1 MKLNTLLIGSGG
13 REHALALSLSKSQSC
28 GRLYAA
34 PGNPGIFKIAEKA
47 EIEINNHGSVVQ
59 FCKGNDIN
67 LVVIGPEQPLA
78 DGLSDILTG
87 VGIAVFGPSQYAA
100 QLESSKDFSK
110 RIMQS
115 NNIPTASYR
124 TFTAPEQNEAHNY
137 IDSQFLPIVL
147 KADGLAAG
155 KGVVIATTFDEAH
168 YAIDSMF
175 GGEFGKAGKS
185 VLIEEFMQGQEASV
199 FVISDGTDYLIMPPS
214 QDHKRIGNGDT
225 GKNTGGMGAYSPA
238 SLVSDEIMQKVEFQ
252 IIKPLLKAMSDT
264 GNPYRGCLY
273 VGLMIENSNPKVVE
287 FNARFGDPETQVV
300 MPLISGDVA
309 KLFYTAAIGK
319 IEKDS
324 VSINTNE
331 CAVCIVLASEGYPD
345 SYQKGFEI
353 TYPEVLPENQFIYH
367 AGTSEIDGKIVSS
380 GGRVLGAVAK
390 STNLSDAIKSA
401 YQLVDKIYFD
411 NKYYRND
418 IGQKGLESL

>member
-47 EIEINNHGSVVQ
+47 EIEINNHGSVVH
-59 FCKGNDIN
+59 FCKSNDIN

-199 FVISDGTDYLIMPPS
+199 FVISDGIDYLILPPS
-214 QDHKRIGNGDT
+214 QDHKRTGNGDT

-309 KLFYTAAIGK
+309 KLFYTSAIGK